1 MVYVRKEKYY
11 LHMIKFLKIKKNI
24 LALTLA
30 AITMIYPAISF
41 ADDIN
46 DVSGVPSDD
55 SNTDT
60 TTVRKDATSS
70 DAIGN
75 MLLQSVSLMGI
86 AYKWG
91 GNTPDTG
98 MDCSG
103 FVRYVFKK
111 SLGINLPRTAAEMA
125 KVGKKVDPNDL
136 EPGDLMFFN
145 TRRGSNT
152 HIGIYLGNNKFIQS
166 PRTGENIKI
175 TEFDGWWRQHF
186 NGAKRV
192 VQENVDDNGDTSVES
207 YQDIRDEALPGGY
220 RGKSSR
226 HASRSRHGSKK
237 HATTTNQKSSSKKSS
252 SKKKRKKH

>member
-1 MVYVRKEKYY
+1 MK
-11 LHMIKFLKIKKNI
+11 LSIAKKRVLSLL
-24 LALTLA
+24 LALA
-30 AITMIYPAISF
+30 ATISHPTIAY

-46 DVSGVPSDD
+46 DVSGTSSDD
-55 SNTDT
+55 SSDPT
-60 TTVRKDATSS
+60 TKVNATSS

-111 SLGINLPRTAAEMA
+111 SLGITLPRTAAEMA
-125 KVGKKVDPNDL
+125 KVGKKVSPDDL
-136 EPGDLMFFN
+136 EPGDLIFFN

-175 TEFDGWWRQHF
+175 SEFDGWWRQHF

-192 VQENVDDNGDTSVES
+192 VQENVDDNGDTTIEN
-207 YQDIRDEALPGGY
+207 YQDIHDEALPNGY
-220 RGKSSR
+220 RGSRKGRHATSHRSAKRAATTKAGKSSR
-226 HASRSRHGSKK
+226 KTG
-237 HATTTNQKSSSKKSS
+237 SKKSS
-252 SKKKRKKH
+252 KGKRKKH